1 MERRPALTAPARA
14 AWRVEPVGA
23 KKRLP
28 NRTKKLARKRRAP
41 SGMSLTSKAPYKGQ
55 PPVLTSPN
63 PFSTVHRRFACARL
77 PQPCLLGSC
86 PSVSAD
92 AHHHGIWPQQLA
104 VAWDQLMIADP
115 EGPSFITRTV
125 GRRQYADDASV
136 SHDPCRKS
144 QSRCSNRENAHPR
157 SSDSLVS
164 LS

>member
-1 MERRPALTAPARA
+1 MVVS
-14 AWRVEPVGA
+14 AWRVARRNFTSG
-23 KKRLP
+23 RSQ
-28 NRTKKLARKRRAP
+28 NRAGCRSGSIMP
-41 SGMSLTSKAPYKGQ
+41 SPELIPEGQ